1 MPLIKVIKNDDQH
14 AAALA
19 RLSKLMTIDP
29 APDSPE
35 ESELEVL
42 SLLVEHYERERF
54 PIDKPDPVEAIK
66 FRMDQQGLSQKDLI
80 PFIGSAPKV
89 SEVLSHKRPLSLSMI
104 RKLNTGLKIPLDILL
119 KDNSDLNAKESAS
132 V

>member
-1 MPLIKVIKNDDQH
+1 MPVIRVIKNDDQH

-19 RLSKLMTIDP
+19 RLTKLMAVKL

-42 SLLVEHYERERF
+42 SLLVEHYEKDRF

-89 SEVLSHKRPLSLSMI
+89 SEVLNHKRPLSLSMI

-119 KDNSDLNAKESAS
+119 QDNSNLNAKESAS

>member
-1 MPLIKVIKNDDQH
+1 MPVIRVIKNDDQH

-19 RLSKLMTIDP
+19 RLTKLMAVKL

-42 SLLVEHYERERF
+42 SLLVEHYEKDRF

-89 SEVLSHKRPLSLSMI
+89 SEVLNHKRPLSLSMI

-119 KDNSDLNAKESAS
+119 QGNSNLNAKESAS

>member
-1 MPLIKVIKNDDQH
+1 MPVIRVIKNDDQH

-19 RLSKLMTIDP
+19 RLTKLMAVKL

-42 SLLVEHYERERF
+42 SLLVEHYEKDRF

-89 SEVLSHKRPLSLSMI
+89 SEVLNHKRPLSLSMI
-104 RKLNTGLKIPLDILL
+104 RKLNMGLKIPLDILL
-119 KDNSDLNAKESAS
+119 QDNSNLNAKESAS

>member
-1 MPLIKVIKNDDQH
+1 MPVIKVIKNDDQH

-19 RLSKLMTIDP
+19 RLTKLMAVDL

-42 SLLVEHYERERF
+42 SLLVEHYEKDRF

-89 SEVLSHKRPLSLSMI
+89 SEVLNHKRPLSLSMI
-104 RKLNTGLKIPLDILL
+104 RKLNIGLKIPLDILL
-119 KDNSDLNAKESAS
+119 QDNSNLNAKESAS

>member
-1 MPLIKVIKNDDQH
+1 MPVIKVIKNDDQH

-19 RLSKLMTIDP
+19 RLTKLMAVDL

-42 SLLVEHYERERF
+42 SLLVEHYEKDRF

-89 SEVLSHKRPLSLSMI
+89 SEVLNHKRPLSLSMI

-119 KDNSDLNAKESAS
+119 QDNSNLNVKESAS